1 MDHRIPLA
9 GAVFSVI
16 AVICA
21 AATFIYLNE
30 AFRGPSVTAVVS
42 HPYELTATFDD
53 VENLPTKTNVL
64 SHGVAVGKVSSVDF
78 NKDNVTGTATF
89 TIDNEFRP
97 IYKDATARIGER
109 TILGDAFLDL
119 DRGHPAA
126 GELDSGSPVKALPS
140 VDFDEAFDF
149 LDKTGRAHLRST
161 LDTFG
166 RGAKTPG
173 NGARLN
179 GTVGGLSRTIE
190 MLNATTSS
198 LQGQEQDI
206 AALSSNASTVLG
218 VLGDREAALREIVS
232 SGRVTLDALASDTS
246 SVEQGV
252 HELPR
257 LLDAGRHSLADAR
270 PLLVEARP
278 LVRQLRAIAPDLRPA
293 LAGLGPLSR
302 NAAGVVEG
310 LKPFR
315 VAAAPMLRKSQDL
328 FRLAL
333 PVIDQLQ
340 PAVRNLVPLLGY
352 LAPRAN
358 GIAAFFSNSMSA
370 FAQSDSLGHAARF
383 SGNIVPLETL
393 GGASPGICTPE
404 DDVPIPNPGVC
415 SNAYPAPND
424 ALNPEPYAP
433 GSYPRLLPWN
443 PPPKP

>member
-1 MDHRIPLA
+1 MDHRIPVV

-16 AVICA
+16 AAICA
-21 AATFIYLNE
+21 VATFIYLNE

-42 HPYELTATFDD
+42 HPYELTATFKD
-53 VENLPTKTNVL
+53 VENLPTKTSVL
-64 SHGVAVGKVSSVDF
+64 DHGVEVGKVSSVDF
-78 NKDNVTGTATF
+78 NKDSVTGTATF
-89 TIDNEFRP
+89 TVDSEFRP
-97 IYKDATARIGER
+97 IYADATARIGER

-126 GELDSGSPVKALPS
+126 GQLDSGSPVKALPS
-140 VDFDEAFDF
+140 VDFDEALDF

-161 LDTFG
+161 LDTLG
-166 RGAKTPG
+166 RGASTPG

-190 MLNATTSS
+190 TLNATTQA

-206 AALSSNASTVLG
+206 AALSSGAGTVLG
-218 VLGDREAALREIVS
+218 VLGKREAALREIVG
-232 SGRVTLDALASDTS
+232 SGRLTLDALASNTG
-246 SVEQGV
+246 SVERGV
-252 HELPR
+252 HALPG

-270 PLLVEARP
+270 PLLVEASP
-278 LVRQLRAIAPDLRPA
+278 LVRRLRAIAPDLRPA
-293 LAGLGPLSR
+293 LGRLGPLSR
-302 NAAGVVEG
+302 DAAGLIGG

-315 VAAAPMLRKSQDL
+315 VAAAPMLTKSQDV

-333 PVIDQLQ
+333 PVVEQLQ

-383 SGNIVPLETL
+383 SGNVVAGETL
-393 GGASPGICTPE
+393 GGASPCL
-404 DDVPIPNPGVC
+404 PIPNVGTC

-424 ALNPEPYAP
+424 ALNPQTYVP
-433 GSYPRLLPWN
+433 GSYPRLLPWS